1 MKTSNKMQEVVTQL
15 AAKHGLDLS
24 QPGASLRLDMPG
36 FDRLVIERT
45 GEKLVSVAHTY
56 EQDERLMPD
65 PEIVFFTGE
74 SGWIPMEINQI
85 VGGRRVY
92 ATLSPDG
99 QELALVNPVDQAS
112 LALFAEDWA
121 NNIEAQGWLRHGEKW
136 NPCDPARATP
146 PDLETLIEWE
156 AMGGCEAVD
165 GCWVESDGTCP
176 HGCPSWLL
184 VMGLI

>member
-1 MKTSNKMQEVVTQL
+1 MKISNKMQEVITHL
-15 AAKHGLDLS
+15 AAKHGLDLA
-24 QPGASLRLDMPG
+24 QPEARLRLDMPG

-45 GEKLVSVAHTY
+45 GEKLVSVAHYY
-56 EQDERLMPD
+56 EQHGRLMPD

-74 SGWIPMEINQI
+74 SGWIPLEITQ
-85 VGGRRVY
+85 VLGGQRVY
-92 ATLSPDG
+92 AVVSSDG
-99 QELALVNPVDQAS
+99 QELALINAVDQAS

-121 NNIEAQGWLRHGEKW
+121 HNIETQGWLEDAEKW
-136 NPCDPARATP
+136 DPCDPSKAQA

-156 AMGGCEAVD
+156 AEGGCEAVD
-165 GCWVESDGTCP
+165 GCWVDSDGTCT